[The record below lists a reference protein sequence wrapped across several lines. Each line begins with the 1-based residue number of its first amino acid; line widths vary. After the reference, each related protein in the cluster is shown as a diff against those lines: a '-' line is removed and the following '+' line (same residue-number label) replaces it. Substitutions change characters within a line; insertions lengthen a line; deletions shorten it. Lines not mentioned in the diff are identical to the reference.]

1 MLEQPNEEDIE
12 FVLYLMSKL
21 PVGFLSAWYMDYL
34 VIKQQSQK
42 QPITK
47 SDINRLELQLKLGAF
62 KSFTNKKDWIII

>member
-1 MLEQPNEEDIE
+1 MVDQPNEEDIE

-21 PVGFLSAWYMDYL
+21 PVGFLSDCYMDYM
-34 VIKQQSQK
+34 VIKQKKQN

-62 KSFTNKKDWIII
+62 KSFTNKKD

>member
-1 MLEQPNEEDIE
+1 MVDQPSEEDIE

-21 PVGFLSAWYMDYL
+21 PVGFLSDCYTDYM

-62 KSFTNKKDWIII
+62 KGFTNKKD